1 MRYKYIDKYE
11 YVSFDL
17 FDTLIKRDVKN
28 PKDVFKIVEI
38 LFNERNQ
45 NKISNFYNNRII
57 AEKKAREA
65 QIDEINYDS
74 IYDNLKENYSDKEIE
89 ILKELELEVELKVCN
104 RNIEMYSFYQE
115 CLNKHKKII
124 ITTDMYLTID
134 TIKKI
139 LEKNDYNN
147 YYKIYLS
154 SDLKKS
160 KSSGEVFKYIKED
173 LNSNSIIHFGDNLY
187 ADIIKARLN
196 KIKSIKVSTK
206 YSKLNFLNKK
216 VKDDKYLY
224 LQHFM
229 NSRLDNN
236 NSYYYNMGYE
246 TLGPLLYGF
255 ATWLYQNAD
264 DKKVFFL
271 SRDGFMMQKAFNI
284 VTDKKV
290 KSTYFYGSRRA
301 LNIPTLWKDDNLEEM
316 LEKVYVRDKISVGKL
331 FSKWGLVEKDYID
344 ILKKHNVSISDIY
357 TYQDLFNE
365 KFKSIFNEI
374 KPSIQ
379 KSSKKE
385 YELLIKYIK
394 QESFSNNIMLVDI
407 GWYGSM
413 QLSLSK
419 ILKDMN
425 IESSIDGYYFGV
437 NPLSKN
443 YDKIKMHGF
452 LFENKINYDNFIK
465 LCGNTGIFESL
476 FLAPHGSVEKYSENN
491 KKIEPVLYEYEYEN
505 TIEDKKYREIQDGA
519 IQFIKDYKESYLSK
533 LLVIDNKLSFYN
545 IEKLIIYPSLKDVKY
560 FGDFKFLD
568 DGISFLAKPKKMIE
582 YLKRPRLLLDET
594 LKCCWSIGLIKRMVK
609 IKFCYYSLY
618 KIAIGFFIKNKI
630 KKENQKII

>member
-255 ATWLYQNAD
+255 STWLYQNAD
-264 DKKVFFL
+264 NKKVFFL
-271 SRDGFMMQKAFNI
+271 SRDGFVMQKAFNI

-344 ILKKHNVSISDIY
+344 ILKKHNVSISDSY

-374 KPSIQ
+374 KPLIQ